1 MAWVVPFRVNTPYV
15 LSNLIGSFD
24 TNATFYLL
32 GHKHAKV
39 TQLVI
44 LVQKVK
50 VGEK

>member
-1 MAWVVPFRVNTPYV
+1 VAWVAPINVNTPYV
-15 LSNLIGSFD
+15 LSNFIGSFD
-24 TNATFYLL
+24 TNATLCLL

-39 TQLVI
+39 GQLMI

>member
-1 MAWVVPFRVNTPYV
+1 MNCYV
-15 LSNLIGSFD
+15 
-24 TNATFYLL
+24 TM

-39 TQLVI
+39 GQLVI